1 MSTTET
7 ISFAVEL
14 AGPDSPNQTE
24 VAAAAFLARYS
35 GRTLEAYRYDLR
47 SFFQWAAD
55 VGLEVLRATRPHIEL
70 FRSALEAR
78 GLAAATIHRRLST
91 VCGFYRFAHIDGRI
105 ASNPAQYVRR
115 PTVHRPEGRGLDR
128 SELGRFLFAAEH
140 FDHAHGALAVL
151 LGLNGLRVSEACG
164 SNVEDLGFDRG
175 HRTLRIMGKGAKPAV
190 IPLVPRTARM
200 IDLAVGERTQG
211 PILRRAS
218 GERLDRRTAH
228 RWVRSIG
235 RRAGLGHVH
244 PHMLRAAFIM
254 AALDAGVP
262 PRDVQLAARHA
273 DPRTTTVYDH
283 RRQGLDRHAAYVVVA
298 FVSGG

>member
-1 MSTTET
+1 VGSRPGARRPLRHQPPHR
-7 ISFAVEL
+7 AVPL
-14 AGPDSPNQTE
+14 GT
-24 VAAAAFLARYS
+24 
-35 GRTLEAYRYDLR
+35 G
-47 SFFQWAAD
+47 
-55 VGLEVLRATRPHIEL
+55 G
-70 FRSALEAR
+70 R
-78 GLAAATIHRRLST
+78 GLAAATIDRRLST
-91 VCGFYRFAHIDGRI
+91 LCGSYRSAHIDGRI

-115 PTVHRPEGRGLDR
+115 PAVHRPEGRGVDR

-140 FDHAHGALAVL
+140 FDHTHGAFAVL

-164 SNVEDLGFDRG
+164 SNLEDLGIDRG
-175 HRTLRIMGKGAKPAV
+175 HRTLRIMVKGSEPAV
-190 IPLVPRTARM
+190 IPVVPRTARM
-200 IDLAVGERTQG
+200 IDLAVGERAEG

-228 RWVRSIG
+228 RSVRSIG

-254 AALDAGVP
+254 AALDAEVP
-262 PRDVQLAARHA
+262 LRDVQLADHHV
-273 DPRTTTVYDH
+273 DPRKTTVYDH

>member
-14 AGPDSPNQTE
+14 ADPDSLKQAE

-55 VGLEVLRATRPHIEL
+55 VGLDVLCATRPHIEL

-78 GLAAATIHRRLST
+78 GLASATIDRRLST

-151 LGLNGLRVSEACG
+151 LGLNGLRVS
-164 SNVEDLGFDRG
+164 
-175 HRTLRIMGKGAKPAV
+175 
-190 IPLVPRTARM
+190 
-200 IDLAVGERTQG
+200 
-211 PILRRAS
+211 
-218 GERLDRRTAH
+218 
-228 RWVRSIG
+228 
-235 RRAGLGHVH
+235 
-244 PHMLRAAFIM
+244 
-254 AALDAGVP
+254 
-262 PRDVQLAARHA
+262 
-273 DPRTTTVYDH
+273 
-283 RRQGLDRHAAYVVVA
+283 
-298 FVSGG
+298 